1 MIFTY
6 DCLHAL
12 IRFTLLISDPLFTR
26 ISILFMISVSVI
38 IPAYN
43 AERFI
48 VETIQSLQRQ
58 TFSDFE
64 IIVVDDGSTDQTASM
79 VMQIEDP
86 RLRILTVE
94 HQGLSATRNRG
105 VAASQGK
112 FIAFLDADDLWTP
125 NTLQLHVEALTTNSA
140 ADLSYGWTYFWNYD
154 LKNSSD
160 VTKLIAP
167 SAAGATAYR
176 AMLERNIV
184 GNGSNIFVRRSAFDA
199 VGGFD
204 QTLTHGEDWEF
215 CFRVALQGE
224 VALVSQ
230 PIVYYR
236 QHSTSICSDFEPA
249 KTSFFK
255 ALDKI
260 YDLVSPEYQTL
271 KVKVQSTMYIY
282 IANLY
287 LTRTNTK
294 AGLQSARE
302 NWIKGISK
310 WPSNIFKRQAISVGL
325 KLFFLLSFNPQYSAE
340 APRS

>member
-1 MIFTY
+1 
-6 DCLHAL
+6 
-12 IRFTLLISDPLFTR
+12 
-26 ISILFMISVSVI
+26 MISVSVI

-43 AERFI
+43 AEKFI
-48 VETIQSLQRQ
+48 VETIQSVQRQ

-64 IIVVDDGSTDQTASM
+64 IIVVDDGSTDQTASF
-79 VMQIEDP
+79 VMQIQDP
-86 RLRILTVE
+86 RLRVLSVD

-105 VAASQGK
+105 VAASEGK
-112 FIAFLDADDLWTP
+112 FLAFLDADDLWTP
-125 NTLQLHVEALTTNSA
+125 NALQLYVEALNANLA

-154 LKNSSD
+154 LNNLSD
-160 VTKLIAP
+160 VTKLISP
-167 SAAGATAYR
+167 SATGATAYC

-184 GNGSNIFVRRSAFDA
+184 GNGSNIFVRRAAFDA

-204 QTLTHGEDWEF
+204 EDLTHGEDWEF

-224 VALVSQ
+224 VALVPQ

-260 YDLVSPEYQTL
+260 YDLAPSEYKAL
-271 KVKVQSTMYIY
+271 KVKVQSSMYIY

-294 AGLQSARE
+294 LGIQSARK
-302 NWIKGISK
+302 NWIDGILK
-310 WPSNIFKRQAISVGL
+310 WPANIIKKQAISVGL
-325 KLFFLLSFNPQYSAE
+325 KLFAFSILPESFSKTLLQALGNKSS
-340 APRS
+340 

>member
-1 MIFTY
+1 
-6 DCLHAL
+6 
-12 IRFTLLISDPLFTR
+12 
-26 ISILFMISVSVI
+26 MISVSVI

-43 AERFI
+43 AEKFI

-64 IIVVDDGSTDQTASM
+64 IIVIDDGSTDQTASL
-79 VMQIEDP
+79 VMQIKEP
-86 RLRILTVE
+86 RLRVLSVE

-105 VAASQGK
+105 VAASQGE
-112 FIAFLDADDLWTP
+112 FIAFLDADDLWTA
-125 NTLQLHVEALTTNSA
+125 NALELHIEALAANSE

-154 LKNSSD
+154 LKNASD
-160 VTKLIAP
+160 KTKLIAP
-167 SAAGATAYR
+167 RATGTTAYR
-176 AMLERNIV
+176 EMLERNIV

-224 VALVSQ
+224 VALVPQ
-230 PIVYYR
+230 ALVYYR
-236 QHSTSICSDFEPA
+236 QHSTSMCSDFEPA
-249 KTSFFK
+249 KISFFT

-260 YDLVSPEYQTL
+260 YDLAPPEYKTL
-271 KVKVQSTMYIY
+271 KVKVQSSMYIY

-294 AGLQSARE
+294 AGIQSARK
-302 NWIKGISK
+302 NWIDGVLK
-310 WPSNIFKRQAISVGL
+310 WPSNIFKKQTVSVGI
-325 KLFFLLSFNPQYSAE
+325 KLFIFSMFPSKFSKTLLQILDTKAS
-340 APRS
+340 

>member
-1 MIFTY
+1 MT
-6 DCLHAL
+6 
-12 IRFTLLISDPLFTR
+12 
-26 ISILFMISVSVI
+26 SVSVI

-48 VETIQSLQRQ
+48 LETIQSLQRQ
-58 TFSDFE
+58 TFIDFE
-64 IIVVDDGSTDQTASM
+64 IIVVDDGSTDQT
-79 VMQIEDP
+79 VFLVTQIEEP
-86 RLRILTVE
+86 RLRVLSVD

-105 VAASQGK
+105 VAASQSK
-112 FIAFLDADDLWTP
+112 FVAFLDADDLWMP
-125 NTLQLHVEALTTNSA
+125 DTLKSYVEALTANSA

-160 VTKLIAP
+160 AIKLISP
-167 SAAGATAYR
+167 SATGVNAYR

-224 VALVSQ
+224 VALVPQ
-230 PIVYYR
+230 PLVYYR

-260 YDLVSPEYQTL
+260 YDLAPPKYTVL
-271 KVKVQSTMYIY
+271 KVKVQSSLYIY
-282 IANLY
+282 VANLY

-294 AGLQSARE
+294 SGIQNAWK
-302 NWIKGISK
+302 NWIEGILR
-310 WPSNIFKRQAISVGL
+310 WPLNIFKKQAVSVGV
-325 KLFFLLSFNPQYSAE
+325 KLFFISVLQFKI
-340 APRS
+340 

>member
-1 MIFTY
+1 MT
-6 DCLHAL
+6 
-12 IRFTLLISDPLFTR
+12 
-26 ISILFMISVSVI
+26 SVSVI

-43 AERFI
+43 AEKFI

-64 IIVVDDGSTDQTASM
+64 IIVVDDGSTDQTESL
-79 VMQIEDP
+79 VMQIDEP
-86 RLRILTVE
+86 KLRLLSVE
-94 HQGLSATRNRG
+94 HQGVSATRNRG

-125 NTLQLHVEALTTNSA
+125 NTLQLYVEALTLNSA

-154 LKNSSD
+154 LNNSSD
-160 VTKLIAP
+160 VTKLISP
-167 SAAGATAYR
+167 SATGATAYL

-204 QTLTHGEDWEF
+204 QTLTHGEEWEF

-224 VALVSQ
+224 VALVPQ
-230 PIVYYR
+230 PLVYYR
-236 QHSTSICSDFEPA
+236 QHSTSNCSDFEPA
-249 KTSFFK
+249 KTSSFK

-260 YDLVSPEYQTL
+260 YHLAPPEYKTL
-271 KVKVQSTMYIY
+271 KVKVQASMYIY

-294 AGLQSARE
+294 AGIQSARK
-302 NWIKGISK
+302 NWIDGISK
-310 WPSNIFKRQAISVGL
+310 WPSNIFEKQAVSVGL
-325 KLFFLLSFNPQYSAE
+325 KLFFFPTLPVKLSKMLLQILGNKPS
-340 APRS
+340 

>member
-1 MIFTY
+1 MT
-6 DCLHAL
+6 
-12 IRFTLLISDPLFTR
+12 
-26 ISILFMISVSVI
+26 SVSII

-43 AERFI
+43 AEKFI
-48 VETIQSLQRQ
+48 VETIKSVQRQ

-64 IIVVDDGSTDQTASM
+64 IIVVDDGSTDQTASL
-79 VMQIEDP
+79 VMQLEEP
-86 RLRILTVE
+86 RLRVLSVE

-105 VAASQGK
+105 VAASEGK
-112 FIAFLDADDLWTP
+112 FLAFLDADDLWTP
-125 NTLQLHVEALTTNSA
+125 NTLQLYVEALTANAA

-154 LKNSSD
+154 LNNSSD
-160 VTKLIAP
+160 VTKLISH
-167 SAAGATAYR
+167 SATGATAYR

-204 QTLTHGEDWEF
+204 QDLTHGEDWEF

-224 VALVSQ
+224 VALVPQ
-230 PIVYYR
+230 PLVYYR

-260 YDLVSPEYQTL
+260 YDLAPSEYKAL
-271 KVKVQSTMYIY
+271 KVKVQSSMYIY
-282 IANLY
+282 VANLY

-294 AGLQSARE
+294 SGIQSARK
-302 NWIKGISK
+302 NWIDGILK
-310 WPSNIFKRQAISVGL
+310 YPSNIIKKQAVSVGL
-325 KLFFLLSFNPQYSAE
+325 KLFIFSILPENFSKTLLQALGNKSS
-340 APRS
+340 